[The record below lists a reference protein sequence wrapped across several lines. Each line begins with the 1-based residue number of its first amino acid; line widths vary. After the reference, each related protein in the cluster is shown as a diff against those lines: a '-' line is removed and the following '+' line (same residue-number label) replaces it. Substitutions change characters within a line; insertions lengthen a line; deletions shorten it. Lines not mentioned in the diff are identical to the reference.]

1 VLFPFH
7 FAGTD
12 AAGCGVFRPVE
23 RAAVGHDEAVPLL
36 ITPALPAGSLRG
48 DGQPLLAAGDLTLRP
63 WRPGDAAAVREA
75 FDCPSIQRWHVR
87 RMDGDAEARA
97 WIDGWA
103 GRWAAESD
111 ASWAVVDP
119 DDRVA
124 GQVGLRTV
132 NLFEADAQ
140 VSYWVVPAARG
151 KGVAGRAVEALTRWA
166 FDGVGF
172 NRLTL
177 LHATANQASCRVA
190 TRAGFRL
197 EGELRRAMLHADG
210 WHDVH
215 LHALLRTEAQHL

>member
-1 VLFPFH
+1 LAFLPH
-7 FAGTD
+7 
-12 AAGCGVFRPVE
+12 
-23 RAAVGHDEAVPLL
+23 AAVGHDGAVPLL

-48 DGQPLLAAGDLTLRP
+48 DGQPELAAGDLTLRP
-63 WRPGDAAAVREA
+63 WRLGDAAAVRAA

-97 WIDGWA
+97 WIDGWT

-111 ASWAVVDP
+111 GSWAVVDR

-140 VSYWVVPAARG
+140 LSYWVLPAARG
-151 KGVAGRAVEALTRWA
+151 AGVAGRAVAALTRWA
-166 FDGVGF
+166 FGSVGF

-177 LHATANQASCRVA
+177 MHAVANQASCRVA
-190 TRAGFRL
+190 AKTGYRL

-215 LHALLRTEAQHL
+215 LHALLSDERGP